1 MAFLPDGSVVYQQ
14 YINDDPTSIVSN
26 LKNIGYTT
34 VAMHPYYATGWSRN
48 KVYPHLGYD
57 ETYFID
63 DFDQTKILREYITDQ
78 ELYNKIIDRYEKKS
92 DDEKLYIMGITMQ
105 NHGGYGERYD
115 NFNQEVYKIGASYT
129 DANQYLSLLNES
141 DKALENLITY
151 FKGVDVELEFTSVD
165 ADVVRGWVL
174 SLMDEGRAET
184 TVNRKLS
191 SLRSFYHYLL
201 RQKLVAVDPVAKVVG
216 PKKKKPLPVFVRDE
230 AMSQL
235 LDGFEFPQTFEG
247 VRDKTMLEVFY
258 STGMRRAEL
267 IALRDGDV
275 DFSALV
281 IKVTGKRNK
290 QRLIPFGDRLQE
302 ALSVY
307 LQERTRFYSGECE
320 AFFIRKGGV
329 RLSPSSVNYIVKRYL
344 SKVVTLKKKSPH
356 VLRHTFATSMLNHQA
371 ELEAVKELLGH
382 ESLTTTE
389 VYTHTTFEEL
399 KQVYEQA
406 HPRA

>member
-1 MAFLPDGSVVYQQ
+1 MLKDSFLKY
-14 YINDDPTSIVSN
+14 
-26 LKNIGYTT
+26 LLLE
-34 VAMHPYYATGWSRN
+34 RN
-48 KVYPHLGYD
+48 YSEKTILSYGIDLD
-57 ETYFID
+57 EF
-63 DFDQTKILREYITDQ
+63 E
-78 ELYNKIIDRYEKKS
+78 
-92 DDEKLYIMGITMQ
+92 
-105 NHGGYGERYD
+105 
-115 NFNQEVYKIGASYT
+115 A
-129 DANQYLSLLNES
+129 
-141 DKALENLITY
+141 Y

-201 RQKLVAVDPVAKVVG
+201 RQKLVAVDPVVKVVG

-302 ALSVY
+302 VLSVY
-307 LQERTRFYSGECE
+307 LQERVRFYSGECE
-320 AFFIRKGGV
+320 AFFIRKGGA